1 MLLVMQLTRTRFWYS
16 LRRNHFGA
24 KSVVVAEGPGHQR
37 DTQLVLSQSE
47 YQRALRDEQ
56 IQFVDL
62 NRDELIRTPLRAG
75 YTGMK
80 RLWLPRTVPEADF
93 LCLHAQ
99 NQDTSLVWCN
109 PQHEEHVRH
118 RTRIKIR
125 MAEEYPSLEGHPGKH
140 PRHMRHGSNQFR
152 NCGRN
157 RCDGR

>member
-1 MLLVMQLTRTRFWYS
+1 MQLTRTRFWYS

-99 NQDTSLVWCN
+99 NQDAPLVRRH
-109 PQHEEHVRH
+109 PQHEEHVRC
-118 RTRIKIR
+118 RARFKIR
-125 MAEEYPSLEGHPGKH
+125 LAKKHFALEKH
-140 PRHMRHGSNQFR
+140 SGEHSRYLRHSASPHRYS
-152 NCGRN
+152 GRN